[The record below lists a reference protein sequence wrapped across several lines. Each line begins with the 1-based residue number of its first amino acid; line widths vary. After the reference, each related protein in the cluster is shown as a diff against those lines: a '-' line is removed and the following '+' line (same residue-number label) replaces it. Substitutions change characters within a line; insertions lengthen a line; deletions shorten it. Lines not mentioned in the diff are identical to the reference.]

1 MAAPIARQ
9 PGKVLTE
16 IPANAAVRLHNETCV
31 YCAQPLGPESWT
43 KEHVIGRRFVPKGKL
58 DGQWNL
64 IVRACR
70 GCNQIKSDLE
80 DDLSAIT
87 MQPDIF
93 GRHGHDDADA
103 SAEAHRKARN
113 SFSRRT
119 KKPVD
124 DSQEHLTIKMPLGP
138 GAEITFN
145 MTAPPQADS
154 RRIFELAR
162 MQLMG
167 FFYWITF
174 NHSTKRGG
182 YWTGGF
188 YPVMEAQRSDWGNS
202 VHRGFMHGVVGWEP
216 RVLAIGADG
225 FFKVIIRR
233 HPSAECWSWALE
245 WNQKLRII
253 GFFGNRAA
261 AEAVV
266 AGFPKL
272 DLQTVAQG
280 PAEFIR
286 YRLETL
292 LPEEEDKLFFW
303 QEQGDKAEGA
313 APGVTPS
320 EAAGEADSP

>member
-1 MAAPIARQ
+1 L
-9 PGKVLTE
+9 LT
-16 IPANAAVRLHNETCV
+16 R
-31 YCAQPLGPESWT
+31 ESRT

-70 GCNQIKSDLE
+70 DCNQIKSDLE

-87 MQPDIF
+87 MQPDVL
-93 GRHGHDDADA
+93 GRHGHDDAEV
-103 SAEAHRKARN
+103 SAEARRKARN
-113 SFSRRT
+113 AYSRHTRR
-119 KKPVD
+119 PVG
-124 DSQEHLTIKMPLGP
+124 DSQEHLTIKMSLGP
-138 GAEITFN
+138 GAEITFD

-154 RRIFELAR
+154 QRIFELAR

-174 NHSTKRGG
+174 DRGTRRGG
-182 YWTGGF
+182 YWIGGF
-188 YPVMEAQRSDWGNS
+188 HPIMEAQRSDWGNA
-202 VHRGFMHGVVGWEP
+202 VHRGFMEAVVGWEP

-245 WNQKLRII
+245 RNQNLRTV
-253 GFFGNRAA
+253 GFFGDRTA

-272 DLQTVAQG
+272 DLKTVAQG
-280 PAEFIR
+280 PDRFVR
-286 YRLETL
+286 YRLETP
-292 LPEEEDKLFFW
+292 LPEEEDKLFLW
-303 QEQGDKAEGA
+303 QEWEDEEVGTAPDGKAGD
-313 APGVTPS
+313 
-320 EAAGEADSP
+320 AAGEVNRP